1 MECNCFDLC
10 LRHEA
15 LQVLH
20 LEVSL
25 TAVEKVGPIV
35 VLDTHFG
42 PNCRNSK
49 LLEAGAVDVLNV
61 SLCPHTRGVQAN
73 HCAVLDYICRM
84 CSTYVKE
91 DLA

>member
-25 TAVEKVGPIV
+25 IAVSTRSWSDKIV
-35 VLDTHFG
+35 VLLDTHFDPDG
-42 PNCRNSK
+42 RDSE
-49 LLEAGAVDVLNV
+49 LLEAGAVDIFDV
-61 SLCPHTRGVQAN
+61 SLCPHSRGVQAN
-73 HCAVLDYICRM
+73 HRAILAVVTACVAPM
-84 CSTYVKE
+84 
-91 DLA
+91 